1 MISYISG
8 TIQEVDG
15 GTVLI
20 VNNGIGYEVSICGVG
35 LIFEPGNEVSV
46 YVRTF
51 IKDDHME
58 LYGFASKEV
67 LTMFGTLQS
76 VSGIGSKM
84 AAQILNSLSVQEI
97 TETVRSG
104 DAGKF
109 QQIPGVGKKVASRLV
124 LELQSTLGE
133 TQTLQKL
140 LAKGDKKELVHAL
153 KTLGYSTSEV
163 TSMIQDVSATLPL
176 DEQIQQALQSHG

>member
-1 MISYISG
+1 MLSFISG
-8 TIQEVDG
+8 TIREEDG

-20 VNNGIGYEVSICGVG
+20 VNNGIGYEIAVCGVG
-35 LIFEPGNEVSV
+35 LAFEPGDEIAL

-84 AAQILNSLSVQEI
+84 AAQILNSLTVEQI
-97 TETVRSG
+97 TEVVRSG

-140 LAKGDKKELVHAL
+140 LSKGDKRELIHAL

-163 TSMIQDVSATLPL
+163 TNMIQDVSATLPL